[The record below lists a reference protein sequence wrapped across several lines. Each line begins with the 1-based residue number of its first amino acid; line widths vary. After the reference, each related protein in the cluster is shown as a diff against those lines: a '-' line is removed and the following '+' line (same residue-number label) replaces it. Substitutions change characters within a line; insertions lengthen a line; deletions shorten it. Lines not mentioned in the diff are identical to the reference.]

1 MSRRSTNHLPSR
13 PGSDAIAA
21 EVRRA
26 SLAADLVL
34 VIAGSSVGRDDHTA
48 AVLAHVGGLAVSK
61 VAVRPGHPV
70 LLGYALPRRTS
81 ADRPVAPV
89 PVIGVPG
96 YPLAAAVSFELF
108 AVPLLGALQGREPA
122 DRAWGRVQLGCDWTS
137 PPDVEEWVPVSL
149 TAPSG
154 RNDSTAVVAM
164 PRKGGAGAISRL
176 ARADAW
182 WPIPI
187 GQEKFERGAHI
198 DIQPISPDLLLSGPE
213 LIGDG
218 PARQAAN
225 SA

>member
-1 MSRRSTNHLPSR
+1 
-13 PGSDAIAA
+13 
-21 EVRRA
+21 
-26 SLAADLVL
+26 VL

-48 AVLAHVGGLAVSK
+48 AVLARVGGLAVSK

-70 LLGYALPRRTS
+70 LLGYAMPRRTS
-81 ADRPVAPV
+81 ADRPVGPV

-108 AVPLLGALQGREPA
+108 AVPLLAALQGREPA
-122 DRAWGRVQLGCDWTS
+122 DRAWRRVQLGCDWTS
-137 PPDVEEWVPVSL
+137 PPDLEEWVPVSL

-154 RNDSTAVVAM
+154 RHDSTAVVAT
-164 PRKGGAGAISRL
+164 PIKGGAGAISRL

-187 GQEKFERGAHI
+187 GQEKFERGALI
-198 DIQPISPDLLLSGPE
+198 DVRPISPDLLLSGPE